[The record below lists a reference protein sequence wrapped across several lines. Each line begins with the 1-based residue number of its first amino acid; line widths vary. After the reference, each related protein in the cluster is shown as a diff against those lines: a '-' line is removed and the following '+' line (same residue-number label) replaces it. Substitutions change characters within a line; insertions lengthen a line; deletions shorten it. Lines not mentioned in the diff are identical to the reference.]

1 MTVKEYW
8 LQNNLDNLNEFHKL
22 EVREENNSGDV
33 FLKWGSET
41 MIFDLEEEE
50 C

>member
-1 MTVKEYW
+1 MAKEYW

-22 EVREENNSGDV
+22 EVREEDNSENV

-41 MIFDLEEEE
+41 MIFDIEREEV
-50 C
+50 